1 MLNKKIIFCV
11 FIASSLCLDA
21 SSGRK
26 RTANGTSRD
35 AQLVQHQILP
45 TSGCTKVAFFFYHG
59 RPRKRFF
66 TSKEIAE
73 FADFYA
79 RRQPFSEQ
87 KIDSEWRAILALIDE
102 ENEGINRG
110 GRSGFSLRRDMLKYS
125 KRELRK
131 QTQENKDLWSGNE
144 SEFRGLQARLHT
156 ATSERDKKALKLEID
171 GVVEQIAR
179 AAVRQMFFSAAVAFF
194 EKKRGRK
201 ERLKIAPKRGRFT
214 GSAGSGPT
222 QVSE

>member
-45 TSGCTKVAFFFYHG
+45 TSGCKSGIFFYHG

-79 RRQPFSEQ
+79 RRQPFGA

-194 EKKRGRK
+194 KKERKKKRD
-201 ERLKIAPKRGRFT
+201 
-214 GSAGSGPT
+214 
-222 QVSE
+222 